1 MKNMEQMLTITSI
14 ALAAGGAYCIYR
26 YKKNQIA
33 SLIKK
38 VDNFDTLFVKDWI
51 SQLDF
56 ENYNKSYTAVL
67 LRGSE
72 LPSQK
77 KLKFFFNT
85 EKMAALCIYDQNNKK
100 VVKREYFFVNNFSE
114 EFGKEKFIEFPFE
127 F

>member
-77 KLKFFFNT
+77 KLKFFLT
-85 EKMAALCIYDQNNKK
+85 QRKWRHYVSTTKTTRKL
-100 VVKREYFFVNNFSE
+100 
-114 EFGKEKFIEFPFE
+114 
-127 F
+127 